1 VTAVDLSDIL
11 VGASPA
17 MQRVR
22 SQVERFAPLDIP
34 VLVSGPTGSGKE
46 LVGAALHRL
55 SGRAGRYVPFNVCAI
70 SDTMFEDALYG
81 HVRGAFTGAACET
94 RGYLAEADNWT
105 LCLDEISGLSL
116 GLQAKL
122 LRAIETKSYRQLG
135 ASADRRSNF
144 RVVSATN
151 EELSDLVRRGQFRED
166 LAHRLAG
173 YVIRMPALHER
184 RSDIP
189 LLARHFVAAG
199 GKPHVAI
206 ASCALAVLDA
216 HDWPGNV
223 RQLKHV
229 VECSVALAGNGT
241 LSSTDVLE
249 VMTAGL
255 HQNAAAPPTEFR
267 SKVERALDDANW
279 DTQVAAKALGVH
291 RATLYRWL
299 RRLSI
304 HARSGLRLQ

>member
-1 VTAVDLSDIL
+1 VDLSDIL

-94 RGYLAEADNWT
+94 RGYLAEADNGT

-151 EELSDLVRRGQFRED
+151 EELSDLVRRGQFR
-166 LAHRLAG
+166 RCT
-173 YVIRMPALHER
+173 
-184 RSDIP
+184 S
-189 LLARHFVAAG
+189 
-199 GKPHVAI
+199 
-206 ASCALAVLDA
+206 
-216 HDWPGNV
+216 
-223 RQLKHV
+223 
-229 VECSVALAGNGT
+229 
-241 LSSTDVLE
+241 
-249 VMTAGL
+249 
-255 HQNAAAPPTEFR
+255 AAAIFR
-267 SKVERALDDANW
+267 CW
-279 DTQVAAKALGVH
+279 
-291 RATLYRWL
+291 RATSLRQAANLTSRL
-299 RRLSI
+299 RRV
-304 HARSGLRLQ
+304 RLRCLTHTIGPATCAS